1 MTLPRHSYS
10 MRAIKPALFASYL
23 LFQVVCTSTACT
35 SHISACVSRRFCKNE
50 QEFLTHICDFKDGR
64 SQVTDPKVCNNTL
77 QMTLTRSPALGEC
90 LCYSSVS
97 CSTLQQM
104 CSQCQHHLAQE
115 NKKHDA
121 EWQTGGHKINRSCL
135 EEIMACIE
143 DEMCN
148 RKMVPFVQ
156 ACSAHQCKPLQCR
169 QATGH
174 FYSTLPLNRAETMV
188 FCECDREDQECQEM
202 KDSLH
207 SGSCVTDESQTPWTC
222 LEMLDSCT
230 GDVLCRQRINR
241 YLSDCFGA
249 VEAPLDHQHSASDWL
264 QLLDPDFF
272 LGEQQQCRVA
282 FVATMGSVL
291 QNPCICDRL
300 HHQDLH
306 KCNRLQQL
314 FQNKSLFKLSRTKET
329 LRHKLSDEIN
339 VRPQPTN
346 ESSSEQQLTDESST
360 ELLSDQLFY
369 LLIYISVLTMV
380 VLFAVSLILHRL
392 RRLHQAA
399 GKRQGFEAHQSKS
412 LMLVSDNIGL

>member
-1 MTLPRHSYS
+1 MLNTDMQLTRHSYS
-10 MRAIKPALFASYL
+10 MRAIKAALIVSCL
-23 LFQVVCTSTACT
+23 LCQVVRTSTACT
-35 SHISACVSRRFCKNE
+35 SHMGACVSPRFCKNE
-50 QEFLTHICDFKDGR
+50 QDG
-64 SQVTDPKVCNNTL
+64 SGQLTDPKLCNNTL

-90 LCYSSVS
+90 LCYSSDP

-104 CSQCQHHLAQE
+104 CSQCQHHSAQE

-121 EWQTGGHKINRSCL
+121 EWQTGGQIDHRINRSCL

-156 ACSAHQCKPLQCR
+156 ACSAYHCKSLQCR
-169 QATGH
+169 QAMGH
-174 FYSTLPLNRAETMV
+174 FYSTLPHSRAETMV
-188 FCECDREDQECQEM
+188 FCECDREDQECQQM

-222 LEMLDSCT
+222 LEMLDSCS
-230 GDVLCRQRINR
+230 GDVLCRQIFNS

-249 VEAPLDHQHSASDWL
+249 EKAPLDHQYSASDWL

-291 QNPCICDRL
+291 HHPCICDRL

-306 KCNRLQQL
+306 KCTRLQQL

-339 VRPQPTN
+339 VGPQPTN
-346 ESSSEQQLTDESST
+346 ESSSEQQLTNELST
-360 ELLSDQLFY
+360 KLLSDQLLY
-369 LLIYISVLTMV
+369 LLIYISVLMV
-380 VLFAVSLILHRL
+380 VVMFAVSLVLHRL

-399 GKRQGFEAHQSKS
+399 GKQQGFEAHQSKS
-412 LMLVSDNIGL
+412 LMLVSDNI